1 MKESFQAQSGAK
13 KTALIGS
20 AAVVVGV
27 FLPWVSVFGLS
38 VSGISTG
45 DGKIVLVVAAGALVL
60 MAAAS
65 GLITWFAV
73 SDRLANIASLAA
85 AVLCL
90 IVSMVDLND
99 FAAIGLY
106 LTFIASLAWTIAAAL
121 IVFKRKSSSQPSR
134 HSDPGD

>member
-60 MAAAS
+60 MAAAA
-65 GLITWFAV
+65 GLVTWFAV
-73 SDRLANIASLAA
+73 SVRLANIASLAA